1 MRGTWKWQTP
11 RNPIVYNEVQIDLHR
26 VVRPGLDCFV
36 LVRCHPRSVPGNRE
50 IIPLRNPLTPQPGD
64 PAQSPPTA
72 EDSFLDL
79 LVEILEG
86 VDASV
91 RGSFLR
97 SFFRTIAQID
107 LTDAQA
113 IDYWEKVLHRGR
125 ELSESL
131 GRRVSLKTALV
142 DVLASTSLLRLP
154 ILVEYEDFKK
164 LQINAAT
171 DALTGLYNRRLFDEY
186 CDKELNRAKR
196 YAQQLAVVI
205 LDLHKLK
212 EVNDQRGHL
221 QGDDVLQLA
230 AATLRKTLRASDF
243 SFRIGGDE
251 FALLLPQ
258 TDPEQAITLCNRI
271 RSQYEL
277 DLGPIQLD
285 IGVTLD
291 FGVAVHPV
299 DGDQKSVLMNLADQR
314 LYQMKISGRA
324 KSGAGQPETF
334 PPSQTVSPRQE
345 ILGAAAA
352 PEAARAGVL
361 GQPPQSTPT
370 PISSKT
376 SQTGAAPTREHRKW
390 ERVSLAGTKAYAILI
405 DSAQKTASV
414 ADLSYGGVAL
424 IMDNPEEI
432 PVQFNAVLH
441 VPILP
446 PVRVVLRKSY
456 TQRMDDGRSRVGC
469 SFIS

>member
-1 MRGTWKWQTP
+1 
-11 RNPIVYNEVQIDLHR
+11 VS
-26 VVRPGLDCFV
+26 
-36 LVRCHPRSVPGNRE
+36 LVNRE
-50 IIPLRNPLTPQPGD
+50 IIPLRNPNTPQPGD
-64 PAQSPPTA
+64 HAQSEPSA
-72 EDSFLDL
+72 EDSFFDL
-79 LVEILEG
+79 LVETLEG
-86 VDASV
+86 VDETV
-91 RGSFLR
+91 RGPFLR
-97 SFFRTIAQID
+97 AFFRTIAQID
-107 LTDAQA
+107 LTDAQSSE
-113 IDYWEKVLHRGR
+113 YWERMLIRRR
-125 ELSESL
+125 ELSENL
-131 GRRVSLKTALV
+131 GRRVSLKTAMV
-142 DVLASTSLLRLP
+142 DVLASTSFLRVP

-221 QGDDVLQLA
+221 QGDEVLQLA

-271 RSQYEL
+271 RAQYEL
-277 DLGPIQLD
+277 DISPMGLD

-291 FGVAVHPV
+291 FGVAVHPI
-299 DGDQKSVLMNLADQR
+299 DGDQKSALMNLADQR

-324 KSGAGQPETF
+324 KSDVRRGGPLAPPQSSSAPAQTREPGKTPDAGRQATPVQP
-334 PPSQTVSPRQE
+334 QTPRSPINLPTPITMRAPQAP
-345 ILGAAAA
+345 AAAA
-352 PEAARAGVL
+352 G
-361 GQPPQSTPT
+361 T
-370 PISSKT
+370 
-376 SQTGAAPTREHRKW
+376 APAKEHRKW
-390 ERVSLAGTKAYAILI
+390 ERVSLAGTKAYAILT
-405 DSAQKTASV
+405 DSSQHTAHV

-424 IMDNPEEI
+424 LLDKADEI
-432 PVQFNAVLH
+432 PAQFNAVLH

-446 PVRVVLRKSY
+446 PVRVVLRKAY
-456 TQRMDDGRSRVGC
+456 TQPTADGRARVGC
-469 SFIS
+469 SFVS